1 MITWTLTSSGYRTFS
16 GAATDQHEAL
26 AEALDA
32 ILDLYDL
39 HDLHDLYDLHTSLA
53 ILDLDAPSD
62 TPAALPV
69 CTVQLADRDPIII
82 RDIAVAD
89 PEQGR
94 RALAAHLTQTLTDLT
109 GDPFAMLPSAA
120 IGETA

>member
-16 GAATDQHEAL
+16 GAATNQHEAL

-39 HDLHDLYDLHTSLA
+39 HTSLA
-53 ILDLDAPSD
+53 ILELDAPSD

-109 GDPFAMLPSAA
+109 GNPFAMLPSAA